1 MQRFVI
7 GLALFAAGV
16 ALVLAL
22 NRRSDEAASEEL
34 KPSPADSQGARRV
47 WPEFASRG
55 SSLDAG
61 TSPGESTSDPMAQA
75 PDFDLAELDFES
87 LRRRT
92 PDSLYWL
99 MAAPT
104 KDPAILEARRSARA
118 DRNEQYGRVVSNTA
132 SVEEIRDY
140 YAYRRKLSE
149 DYVEVAQLIL
159 EEHGDSLSDRDVG
172 LFELAIDMHGSV
184 LSEIPDKLSDA
195 LLRKEQYD
203 RVKEAWKAQQE
214 GEVAAAPDDAKSS
227 R

>member
-1 MQRFVI
+1 MPRRY
-7 GLALFAAGV
+7 AGV
-16 ALVLAL
+16 ALSEWNTDREPRAAL
-22 NRRSDEAASEEL
+22 PRAASL
-34 KPSPADSQGARRV
+34 GVPAQA
-47 WPEFASRG
+47 E
-55 SSLDAG
+55 
-61 TSPGESTSDPMAQA
+61 GETAEIKITTSDPMAQA

-104 KDPAILEARRSARA
+104 KDPAILGARRSARA